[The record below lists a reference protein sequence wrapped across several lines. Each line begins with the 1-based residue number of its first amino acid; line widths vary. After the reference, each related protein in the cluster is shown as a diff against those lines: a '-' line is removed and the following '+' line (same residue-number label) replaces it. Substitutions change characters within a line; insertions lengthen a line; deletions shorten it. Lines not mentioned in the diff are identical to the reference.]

1 MGGMI
6 PTIDVEELARKL
18 EAGEDFIL
26 LDVREAHELEISRLD
41 PCVHI
46 PMAEVV
52 WRSREI
58 TPDTEICVLCRTGNR
73 SGTIT
78 QALMLRGFTNVRNV
92 KGGINAYAMLIDQ
105 TITVY

>member
-1 MGGMI
+1 MVPI
-6 PTIDVEELARKL
+6 IEVEELAEKL
-18 EAGEDFIL
+18 QSGEDFVL
-26 LDVREAHELEISRLD
+26 LDVREAHELLISRLD

-52 WRSREI
+52 WRSRQFP
-58 TPDTEICVLCRTGNR
+58 PDAEICVLCRTGNR

-92 KGGINAYAMLIDQ
+92 KGGINAYAERIDPTLQ
-105 TITVY
+105 VY